1 MNTHIL
7 KKIKMKSVQIYYILS
22 IGSIFLTFTTGIG
35 VFTSLVLLVL
45 IQSEKD
51 KLSKSFLV
59 ETENS
64 LKILQKAKK
73 LNIINLIINGVL
85 LAAVI
90 ILLLY
95 VCTQPGRFFGA

>member
-1 MNTHIL
+1 M
-7 KKIKMKSVQIYYILS
+7 KKGQIYYISS
-22 IGSIFLTFTTGIG
+22 ICSIVLTFTTGIG

-51 KLSKSFLV
+51 KLSGSLLV
-59 ETENS
+59 ETEKS

-85 LAAVI
+85 FAAVI
-90 ILLLY
+90 ILFLY
-95 VCTQPGRFFGA
+95 VMTQPGRFFGG